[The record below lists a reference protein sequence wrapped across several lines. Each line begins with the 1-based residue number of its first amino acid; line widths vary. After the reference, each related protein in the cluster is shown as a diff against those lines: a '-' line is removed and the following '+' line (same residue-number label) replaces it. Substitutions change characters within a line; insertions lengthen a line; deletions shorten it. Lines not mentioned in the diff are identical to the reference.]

1 MTPHILLVG
10 TDPSYGTLLRYRLQQ
25 LGTVDVQHVRA
36 SDVALRELRDETLL
50 VVMGLHMSS
59 ESGLDALDRFHGQ
72 RPTLPII
79 MLSTASDRSVASEAL
94 RLGAVDVVTRGEQ
107 DLDRIETHVRNAL
120 NESDAD
126 VDAPGDAREE
136 EFLTGESAAIQ
147 RVERLA
153 ERALRGTLTVALLGE
168 SGTGKERVARLIHA
182 ESDRSDG
189 PFVVVNCAAI
199 PSDLAESAF
208 FGHEKGAFTGA
219 HEQQT
224 GHFEAA
230 DGGTLFLD
238 EVAEL
243 SPGLQAKLLRA
254 LQNRQIQRVGSS
266 TPISFDAR
274 VVCATNRDIRS
285 MLSQGTFRE
294 DLYYRLFQFPIR
306 LPPLR
311 DRGQDVLLLAQHF
324 LHEARERSPQ
334 ASARSF
340 SVDARRQMLTY
351 HWPGNVR
358 ELRTSVERAVLLAD
372 EATITPED
380 LFPEWVESELS
391 SPAPS
396 TESTEDATPAEAP
409 SPSASSRPSPTPS
422 PFPPSQSSAFDGT
435 RGPEAPAQRAEAVS
449 SADDILPLDDLK
461 VLAARHAFHVCDG
474 NVKKTAE
481 ALDVA
486 RSTVYRL
493 LDAADE

>member
-10 TDPSYGTLLRYRLQQ
+10 TDPSYQTLLHYRLQTQ
-25 LGTVDVQHVRA
+25 ARSMDVQHVRT

-50 VVMGLHMSS
+50 VVMGLHLDR

-72 RPTLPII
+72 RPDLPIV
-79 MLSTASDRSVASEAL
+79 MLSTASDRSLASEAL
-94 RLGAVDVVTRGEQ
+94 RLGATDVVTRGEH
-107 DLDRIETHVRNAL
+107 DLDRIESYVEERLSDSDLPFDGTAD
-120 NESDAD
+120 DAD
-126 VDAPGDAREE
+126 EK
-136 EFLTGESAAIQ
+136 FLTGESAATQ

-153 ERALRGTLTVALLGE
+153 ERALRGDLTVALLGE
-168 SGTGKERVARLIHA
+168 SGTGKERVARFIHE
-182 ESDRSDG
+182 ESNRSDG

-199 PSDLAESAF
+199 PADLAESAF

-219 HEQQT
+219 HEPRT

-254 LQNRQIQRVGSS
+254 LQNREIQRVGSS
-266 TPISFDAR
+266 TTISFDAR

-324 LHEARERSPQ
+324 LRKALERSPD

-372 EATITPED
+372 DATITPED
-380 LFPEWVESELS
+380 LFPEWVEAELS
-391 SPAPS
+391 SESSRSTTPDGPIITDS
-396 TESTEDATPAEAP
+396 TES
-409 SPSASSRPSPTPS
+409 SPPDDGSS
-422 PFPPSQSSAFDGT
+422 FPPSRSPAFEVSTGPVSPPQHAASA
-435 RGPEAPAQRAEAVS
+435 S

-481 ALDVA
+481 ALGVA